1 MLHLPHFHPG
11 AKRLSRQAR
20 QTLHAFND
28 YVARRRPAWM
38 ASLAIGEASL
48 SEGLRAACAATA
60 MLLLGIALERP
71 DFAWAAIGAFW
82 TCLADAGGS
91 NRMRLA
97 SMMGFTVLS
106 TVCGGATVLASQAG
120 WLVATAAV
128 LLFSCAGA
136 LARIWGGAASQVG
149 ILAATA
155 CVVMVDHPRHHP
167 QSSLSFLVIYLL
179 GCLCATA
186 LSLSVWRIHPFGPSR
201 FALRA
206 AYARLAGI
214 ARHNAKLLQAGQSG
228 ERGTHAWRAH
238 GAGHRARARAAIETA
253 RKALA
258 AIPAAHSELS
268 ATYDNLV
275 IALANADRVFA
286 YLIAISDACER
297 EHGRLLDAQH
307 AARCLSGIAEL
318 LRRIGVQ
325 LNQQP
330 RHAPV
335 ALQRRLAR
343 LGRGLEA
350 SLGDLLPLTLHAEP
364 IALGIERG
372 PDQPWREASR
382 TALAQAWLELKAN
395 ASRRSVGLRHAA
407 RVGAATTA
415 AFLIVGALRVPFGYW
430 ATMATL
436 LILQPSIGTTWPR
449 AIERAV
455 GSIVGA
461 LLAALIGMLID
472 SPLGI
477 SIVVFPLICATM
489 ALRQVSYSLYA
500 LFLTPAF
507 VLVADFA
514 EPANEF
520 FYAACRLGNNVL
532 GCLIALLATFYFW
545 PTREQDDSS
554 KRLAEAAA
562 ANLAYLRAAL
572 ASGGKW
578 DSEVA
583 RLRRGAGLA
592 SNNAEQVCNRLR
604 LERRAARGDSA
615 VLRAL
620 PLLRRMA
627 GTAARI
633 SLGTGSKPADAAL
646 LDWSAAVGDEIA
658 RLLRGGAVDSAA
670 QAAPPV
676 EELSLLQA
684 DAVGQIVLLRELAG
698 EQAAAIQAATAPHQA

>member
-1 MLHLPHFHPG
+1 MLHLPHLHPSS
-11 AKRLSRQAR
+11 KRLSRQAR
-20 QTLHAFND
+20 HALHAFND

-60 MLLLGIALERP
+60 MLLLGIALDRP
-71 DFAWAAIGAFW
+71 EFAWAAIGAFW

-91 NRMRLA
+91 NRMRFA

-106 TVCGGATVLASQAG
+106 TLCGGVTVLASEAG
-120 WLVATAAV
+120 WPAATAAV
-128 LLFSCAGA
+128 LLFSCGGA

-155 CVVMVDHPRHHP
+155 CVVMVDHPRHNP
-167 QSSLSFLVIYLL
+167 ASGLSFLVIYLL

-214 ARHNAKLLQAGQSG
+214 ARHNAKLLQSG
-228 ERGTHAWRAH
+228 EHGTPAWSAH

-297 EHGRLLDAQH
+297 EHARLPDAQH
-307 AARCLSGIAEL
+307 GARCLAGMAEL
-318 LRRIGVQ
+318 LRRMGVQ

-335 ALQRRLAR
+335 ALQRRLTR
-343 LGRGLEA
+343 LGHGLQA
-350 SLGDLLPLTLHAEP
+350 SLGDLLPLTLHAQP

-372 PDQPWREASR
+372 PDRPWREAAWTS
-382 TALAQAWLELKAN
+382 LAQAWLELKAN
-395 ASRRSVGLRHAA
+395 ASRHSVGLRHAA
-407 RVGAATTA
+407 RVGAATTL
-415 AFLIVGALRVPFGYW
+415 AFLIVGALQVPFGYW

-436 LILQPSIGTTWPR
+436 LILQPSIGSTWPR

-461 LLAALIGMLID
+461 LLAALIGMAID

-477 SIVVFPLICATM
+477 ALVVFPLICATM

-514 EPANEF
+514 EPASKF

-545 PTREQDDSS
+545 PTREQDDSG

-562 ANLAYLRAAL
+562 ANLDYLRAAL

-604 LERRAARGDSA
+604 LERRNTSGDSA
-615 VLRAL
+615 VLRTL

-646 LDWSAAVGDEIA
+646 LDWSAAAGNDIA
-658 RLLRGGAVDSAA
+658 RLLRGGSAIIDA
-670 QAAPPV
+670 QAVPAA
-676 EELSLLQA
+676 EALSLLQA
-684 DAVGQIVLLRELAG
+684 DAVDQIVLLRALAA
-698 EQAAAIQAATAPHQA
+698 EQAAAVQAATVPHQA